1 MDESIAYAQRT
12 AAAYEDAWLR
22 HGAAS
27 RRWMESADEARV
39 QWDDAAGRQLQ
50 QQWLDPFAPL
60 IDGVQASARTAIEGQ
75 RAALDRTGRAVDAAH
90 RAADATGRAIA
101 AVRQSFAHASAAQS
115 EISTALAESSRT
127 HQLASDVSDRVASLG

>member
-1 MDESIAYAQRT
+1 M
-12 AAAYEDAWLR
+12 
-22 HGAAS
+22 
-27 RRWMESADEARV
+27 

-50 QQWLDPFAPL
+50 HQWLDPFAPL
-60 IDGVQASARTAIEGQ
+60 IDGVHASARTAIEGQ

-101 AVRQSFAHASAAQS
+101 AVRQAFAHASAAQS

>member
-12 AAAYEDAWLR
+12 AAAYEDAWSR

-27 RRWMESADEARV
+27 RRWTESADEARV

-60 IDGVQASARTAIEGQ
+60 IDGILASARTAIEGQ

-90 RAADATGRAIA
+90 RAADATGRAVA

-115 EISTALAESSRT
+115 EIGTALSESSRT
-127 HQLASDVSDRVASLG
+127 HQLAADVSDRVASLG